1 MEESQ
6 SPLVIIRFTDG
17 RNAEYE
23 FHNCEKLTPG
33 IFEKAL
39 DRLMDEL
46 MRYRNSRRVSEKQ
59 AERQAELDAGVAAD
73 AEVNKTI
80 ETMKDAEAQQI
91 DDKTVYANE
100 TRN

>member
-6 SPLVIIRFTDG
+6 SPLVTIRFPDG

-23 FHNCEKLTPG
+23 FHNCERLTPG

-46 MRYRNSRRVSEKQ
+46 MKYRNSRRVAEKQ
-59 AERQAELDAGVAAD
+59 AERQAELDTGVAAD
-73 AEVNKTI
+73 AEVNKTV
-80 ETMKDAEAQQI
+80 ETMKNAETEQADANTAF
-91 DDKTVYANE
+91 ANE